1 MVYNTICYNEHQ
13 EGFGEFHTDD
23 QQYLEI
29 KQYPDAILFRLGDFM
44 KCFLTMPGL
53 LPGNSR

>member
-1 MVYNTICYNEHQ
+1 MSFTPMIR
-13 EGFGEFHTDD
+13 
-23 QQYLEI
+23 QYLEI
-29 KQYPDAILFRLGDFM
+29 KKQYPDAILFFGLVIFM